1 MKLRKV
7 TKWYHATDIDN
18 ANAILADGYI
28 RPNKEQMI
36 FLATSKQ
43 DAGFFMNAR
52 GRSEY
57 AVFQIH
63 RRDIEQKHLLI
74 NPATKGMV
82 TAIYVKPIP
91 VTAKNCIVVEDA
103 RDLTHGIPGVNLFT
117 EGNGKTGFRIDT
129 EDFTKHLKKQI
140 GIDSYNKFT
149 SLMDAGHQIE
159 AELFLENTFSRIV
172 ANK

>member
-7 TKWYHATDIDN
+7 TKWYHATDIDI
-18 ANAILADGYI
+18 AESILADGYI
-28 RPNKEQMI
+28 RPNKKGMT
-36 FLATSKQ
+36 FLATSKA
-43 DAGFFMNAR
+43 DAGYFMNAR
-52 GRSEY
+52 GRTEY

-91 VTAKNCIVVEDA
+91 VTAKNCILAQDD

-129 EDFTKHLKKQI
+129 
-140 GIDSYNKFT
+140 
-149 SLMDAGHQIE
+149 A
-159 AELFLENTFSRIV
+159 
-172 ANK
+172 